1 MDNKLYKLMDWPAIE
16 EIVYSE
22 SSQPCSILGGHL
34 VKEGYLIQVFRP
46 DAVSVSASVSERKR
60 AIQLEKVDDAGFF
73 AALIPIKKNVKYVL
87 NIEDKN
93 GHITRLR
100 DPYSFGRFDKSEVIF
115 NKFAAGTEYNAY
127 NLLGN
132 KVCEKDGISGVL
144 FRTWAPNAL
153 RVSVVGEFNSW
164 DGRIYQMERITDN
177 GIYEIFIPQLEA
189 GQEYMYEIKFKG
201 TNTVLKLDPYARQ
214 ITQYADAHSVTGEP
228 QAVQDN
234 VKWVKQ
240 RKQIKGVN
248 KPLSILEIAYDN
260 IPVNKAKVNYMDIA
274 RYITEYVK
282 DTGYTYVLIKGSDS
296 IFEKTGYCYGASGYY
311 APSSQYGTATDFKH
325 MIKELHNNGI
335 GVIIDFNVAYFGI
348 DIRSIVNYDGGDCYG
363 YLKPRIIEKPQ
374 MNITTFA
381 YEKGEVRSFLISAIA
396 MWLDEYNID
405 GIKITDTA
413 TMLYLDYGKNPGEW
427 TPNMYGGNEN
437 LDAIE
442 FIKQMNEYVH
452 KRNDGVITIADEKS
466 LWSDVTRNNDNED
479 SLGFDYKLNDGFNEE
494 FFEFVK
500 QDPLFRK
507 GMYNRVTYE
516 MLYHYKE
523 HFITNLTYEALKDDT
538 LYAMV
543 SGNDDKQRLSDIRA
557 VLGYIYTYPGPVC
570 VSYGNDT
577 GALVSVDDDKM
588 QILSRLEEPAY
599 KQMKAYIK
607 ALNTLYTTDNS
618 MYEADSS
625 SDGFEWVD
633 NYNAELTVYSYAR
646 YSSDNDMDIVAV
658 NFTPVERKAYELN
671 VPKDGKYKL
680 VFNSDNEEYGGDGKV
695 EAVVVK
701 SAVEA
706 DSNDRYKMFV
716 DIPASAMVVY
726 KYEPYTDIEIK
737 EIQIK
742 NEAKAAK
749 VEAEKRVDLA
759 RELADKAEEE
769 AVRAANA
776 EKEAK
781 ESLRLAQN
789 ARKEAEKKALE
800 AVKESER
807 IDEEMK
813 LRLSQ
818 LKK

>member
-1 MDNKLYKLMDWPAIE
+1 M
-16 EIVYSE
+16 
-22 SSQPCSILGGHL
+22 
-34 VKEGYLIQVFRP
+34 
-46 DAVSVSASVSERKR
+46 
-60 AIQLEKVDDAGFF
+60 
-73 AALIPIKKNVKYVL
+73 
-87 NIEDKN
+87 
-93 GHITRLR
+93 
-100 DPYSFGRFDKSEVIF
+100 
-115 NKFAAGTEYNAY
+115 
-127 NLLGN
+127 
-132 KVCEKDGISGVL
+132 
-144 FRTWAPNAL
+144 
-153 RVSVVGEFNSW
+153 
-164 DGRIYQMERITDN
+164 
-177 GIYEIFIPQLEA
+177 
-189 GQEYMYEIKFKG
+189 
-201 TNTVLKLDPYARQ
+201 
-214 ITQYADAHSVTGEP
+214 
-228 QAVQDN
+228 
-234 VKWVKQ
+234 
-240 RKQIKGVN
+240 
-248 KPLSILEIAYDN
+248 
-260 IPVNKAKVNYMDIA
+260 
-274 RYITEYVK
+274 
-282 DTGYTYVLIKGSDS
+282 
-296 IFEKTGYCYGASGYY
+296 
-311 APSSQYGTATDFKH
+311 
-325 MIKELHNNGI
+325 
-335 GVIIDFNVAYFGI
+335 
-348 DIRSIVNYDGGDCYG
+348 
-363 YLKPRIIEKPQ
+363 
-374 MNITTFA
+374 
-381 YEKGEVRSFLISAIA
+381 
-396 MWLDEYNID
+396 
-405 GIKITDTA
+405 
-413 TMLYLDYGKNPGEW
+413 
-427 TPNMYGGNEN
+427 
-437 LDAIE
+437 
-442 FIKQMNEYVH
+442 
-452 KRNDGVITIADEKS
+452 ITIADEKS

-523 HFITNLTYEALKDDT
+523 HFITNLTYEALNHDT

-658 NFTPVERKAYELN
+658 NFTPVERKDYELN
-671 VPKDGKYKL
+671 VPKAGKYKL

>member
-46 DAVSVSASVSERKR
+46 DAVSVSVSVSERKR

-335 GVIIDFNVAYFGI
+335 GVIIGFNVAYFGI

-374 MNITTFA
+374 MNITTFD
-381 YEKGEVRSFLISAIA
+381 YEKGEVRSFLISAA
-396 MWLDEYNID
+396 
-405 GIKITDTA
+405 
-413 TMLYLDYGKNPGEW
+413 
-427 TPNMYGGNEN
+427 
-437 LDAIE
+437 
-442 FIKQMNEYVH
+442 
-452 KRNDGVITIADEKS
+452 
-466 LWSDVTRNNDNED
+466 
-479 SLGFDYKLNDGFNEE
+479 
-494 FFEFVK
+494 
-500 QDPLFRK
+500 
-507 GMYNRVTYE
+507 
-516 MLYHYKE
+516 
-523 HFITNLTYEALKDDT
+523 
-538 LYAMV
+538 
-543 SGNDDKQRLSDIRA
+543 
-557 VLGYIYTYPGPVC
+557 
-570 VSYGNDT
+570 
-577 GALVSVDDDKM
+577 
-588 QILSRLEEPAY
+588 
-599 KQMKAYIK
+599 
-607 ALNTLYTTDNS
+607 
-618 MYEADSS
+618 
-625 SDGFEWVD
+625 
-633 NYNAELTVYSYAR
+633 
-646 YSSDNDMDIVAV
+646 
-658 NFTPVERKAYELN
+658 
-671 VPKDGKYKL
+671 
-680 VFNSDNEEYGGDGKV
+680 
-695 EAVVVK
+695 
-701 SAVEA
+701 
-706 DSNDRYKMFV
+706 
-716 DIPASAMVVY
+716 
-726 KYEPYTDIEIK
+726 
-737 EIQIK
+737 
-742 NEAKAAK
+742 
-749 VEAEKRVDLA
+749 
-759 RELADKAEEE
+759 
-769 AVRAANA
+769 
-776 EKEAK
+776 
-781 ESLRLAQN
+781 
-789 ARKEAEKKALE
+789 
-800 AVKESER
+800 
-807 IDEEMK
+807 
-813 LRLSQ
+813 
-818 LKK
+818 

>member
-1 MDNKLYKLMDWPAIE
+1 
-16 EIVYSE
+16 
-22 SSQPCSILGGHL
+22 
-34 VKEGYLIQVFRP
+34 
-46 DAVSVSASVSERKR
+46 
-60 AIQLEKVDDAGFF
+60 
-73 AALIPIKKNVKYVL
+73 
-87 NIEDKN
+87 
-93 GHITRLR
+93 
-100 DPYSFGRFDKSEVIF
+100 
-115 NKFAAGTEYNAY
+115 
-127 NLLGN
+127 
-132 KVCEKDGISGVL
+132 
-144 FRTWAPNAL
+144 
-153 RVSVVGEFNSW
+153 
-164 DGRIYQMERITDN
+164 
-177 GIYEIFIPQLEA
+177 
-189 GQEYMYEIKFKG
+189 
-201 TNTVLKLDPYARQ
+201 
-214 ITQYADAHSVTGEP
+214 
-228 QAVQDN
+228 
-234 VKWVKQ
+234 
-240 RKQIKGVN
+240 
-248 KPLSILEIAYDN
+248 
-260 IPVNKAKVNYMDIA
+260 
-274 RYITEYVK
+274 
-282 DTGYTYVLIKGSDS
+282 
-296 IFEKTGYCYGASGYY
+296 
-311 APSSQYGTATDFKH
+311 
-325 MIKELHNNGI
+325 
-335 GVIIDFNVAYFGI
+335 
-348 DIRSIVNYDGGDCYG
+348 
-363 YLKPRIIEKPQ
+363 

-538 LYAMV
+538 LYTMV

-671 VPKDGKYKL
+671 VPKAGKYKL

-726 KYEPYTDIEIK
+726 KYESYTDIEIK

>member
-1 MDNKLYKLMDWPAIE
+1 
-16 EIVYSE
+16 
-22 SSQPCSILGGHL
+22 
-34 VKEGYLIQVFRP
+34 
-46 DAVSVSASVSERKR
+46 
-60 AIQLEKVDDAGFF
+60 
-73 AALIPIKKNVKYVL
+73 
-87 NIEDKN
+87 
-93 GHITRLR
+93 
-100 DPYSFGRFDKSEVIF
+100 
-115 NKFAAGTEYNAY
+115 
-127 NLLGN
+127 
-132 KVCEKDGISGVL
+132 
-144 FRTWAPNAL
+144 
-153 RVSVVGEFNSW
+153 
-164 DGRIYQMERITDN
+164 
-177 GIYEIFIPQLEA
+177 
-189 GQEYMYEIKFKG
+189 
-201 TNTVLKLDPYARQ
+201 
-214 ITQYADAHSVTGEP
+214 
-228 QAVQDN
+228 
-234 VKWVKQ
+234 
-240 RKQIKGVN
+240 
-248 KPLSILEIAYDN
+248 
-260 IPVNKAKVNYMDIA
+260 
-274 RYITEYVK
+274 
-282 DTGYTYVLIKGSDS
+282 
-296 IFEKTGYCYGASGYY
+296 
-311 APSSQYGTATDFKH
+311 
-325 MIKELHNNGI
+325 
-335 GVIIDFNVAYFGI
+335 
-348 DIRSIVNYDGGDCYG
+348 
-363 YLKPRIIEKPQ
+363 
-374 MNITTFA
+374 
-381 YEKGEVRSFLISAIA
+381 

-618 MYEADSS
+618 MYEADSL

-658 NFTPVERKAYELN
+658 NFTPGERKAYELN
-671 VPKDGKYKL
+671 VPKAGKYKL
-680 VFNSDNEEYGGDGKV
+680 VFNSDNDIMKTIDRYVSGRVYILGKYYHDQGLALLPRNQEYFYASYHGLIDNAYMYILLYCGWIFAIAFFAALCVTLVRLYKAGGYKELVMLSVFALYGIMEQFVLNGFMNPFILLAGVLLYPTMLNEISDGGDNGKI
-695 EAVVVK
+695 
-701 SAVEA
+701 
-706 DSNDRYKMFV
+706 SN
-716 DIPASAMVVY
+716 SS
-726 KYEPYTDIEIK
+726 
-737 EIQIK
+737 
-742 NEAKAAK
+742 N
-749 VEAEKRVDLA
+749 
-759 RELADKAEEE
+759 
-769 AVRAANA
+769 
-776 EKEAK
+776 
-781 ESLRLAQN
+781 S
-789 ARKEAEKKALE
+789 
-800 AVKESER
+800 
-807 IDEEMK
+807 
-813 LRLSQ
+813 
-818 LKK
+818 